1 VWLHDISHKAKYAY
15 DIKNNGLDSII
26 CGSLYDYGF
35 SHDGNFAHQIRDR
48 LFETTNN
55 YKQLWRNDLVAIN
68 ICRGREHGLQTYNN
82 FREYCGYPK
91 AYAFEDFGDTI
102 NYDGIKVLQK
112 LYKSTD
118 DVDLFVGLNLE
129 DALPG
134 ALIGPT
140 SACILGK
147 QFKALRDGDRLFYS
161 HDGVFDEKQLKAIQS
176 YPFYCLVCKVVDI
189 DQVPLNPFKPPN
201 DDHNELQDCK
211 SCPAIDLSA
220 WKDKERDEE
229 RDEEPEDK

>member
-1 VWLHDISHKAKYAY
+1 LYFHS
-15 DIKNNGLDSII
+15 IKNNGLDSII

-82 FREYCGYPK
+82 FREHCGYPK

-112 LYKSTD
+112 LYKLVNLFFFLFKFERKFSLFRSTD

-161 HDGVFDEKQLKAIQS
+161 HDGVFDPSIIN
-176 YPFYCLVCKVVDI
+176 CLDF
-189 DQVPLNPFKPPN
+189 L
-201 DDHNELQDCK
+201 
-211 SCPAIDLSA
+211 
-220 WKDKERDEE
+220 
-229 RDEEPEDK
+229 